1 MDGASGSVS
10 VGVRPEKVRLGDSG
24 GNQLTGTVRET
35 AYIGVATQVIVDTP
49 SGGVTVFHQN
59 TEAGGLIPAV
69 GSQVTVS
76 WPVDCT
82 FIVDQ
87 GGGESS

>member
-10 VGVRPEKVRLGDSG
+10 VGVRPEKVRIGDAG
-24 GNQLTGTVRET
+24 GNRLSGKVSET

-49 SGGVTVFHQN
+49 SGSVTVFHQN

-76 WPVDCT
+76 WPADCT
-82 FIVDQ
+82 FVLDQ
-87 GGGESS
+87 GGEGS